1 MTRTCYPGRQPRVLL
16 PMTKL
21 KLSRK
26 AQCSVSCTRPGI
38 DSPLLSSVVLGV
50 DTARGTGQHLDS
62 CTAPQVSSYGR
73 RGQGAASSQKS
84 PSVCAEGP
92 TPGPPGE
99 GGSGAPSGTAVLYQA
114 QLRNTLKCEIIHIL
128 SIFLW
133 GKLLFF
139 FIKMLTCDGF
149 YYGLFFPYNLS
160 YRIVNKL
167 SGLCRD

>member
-1 MTRTCYPGRQPRVLL
+1 MFGVLYSPRHRQPSAELRG
-16 PMTKL
+16 
-21 KLSRK
+21 
-26 AQCSVSCTRPGI
+26 PG
-38 DSPLLSSVVLGV
+38 GRA

-139 FIKMLTCDGF
+139 FIKILTCDGF
-149 YYGLFFPYNLS
+149 YYGLFFSYNLS